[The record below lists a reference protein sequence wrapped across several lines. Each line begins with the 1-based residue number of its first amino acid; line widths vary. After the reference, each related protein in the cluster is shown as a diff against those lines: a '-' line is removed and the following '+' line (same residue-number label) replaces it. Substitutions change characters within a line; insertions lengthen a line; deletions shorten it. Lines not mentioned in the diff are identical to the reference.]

1 LLLALRAF
9 PPPPWQRAS
18 ETASRKIINIGT
30 NTWSYNWHHHSK
42 PKTAAQEKTKG
53 AAKGAKGAVNGAAG
67 TAKAGAANK
76 KKAGRAGKPKP
87 KTTEELD
94 AEMQDYF
101 GGNETNGAAP
111 AATAAPQAAPATN
124 DDANMDEI
132 S

>member
-1 LLLALRAF
+1 VSRYV
-9 PPPPWQRAS
+9 RT
-18 ETASRKIINIGT
+18 TARNVT
-30 NTWSYNWHHHSK
+30 NTFYSK

-53 AAKGAKGAVNGAAG
+53 AAAKGAKGAANGAAG
-67 TAKAGAANK
+67 TAKAGANK
-76 KKAGRAGKPKP
+76 KKAGRAGKPKA
-87 KTTEELD
+87 KTAEELD

-111 AATAAPQAAPATN
+111 AVSAAPQAAPATN

>member
-1 LLLALRAF
+1 M
-9 PPPPWQRAS
+9 
-18 ETASRKIINIGT
+18 
-30 NTWSYNWHHHSK
+30 
-42 PKTAAQEKTKG
+42 
-53 AAKGAKGAVNGAAG
+53 
-67 TAKAGAANK
+67 
-76 KKAGRAGKPKP
+76 P